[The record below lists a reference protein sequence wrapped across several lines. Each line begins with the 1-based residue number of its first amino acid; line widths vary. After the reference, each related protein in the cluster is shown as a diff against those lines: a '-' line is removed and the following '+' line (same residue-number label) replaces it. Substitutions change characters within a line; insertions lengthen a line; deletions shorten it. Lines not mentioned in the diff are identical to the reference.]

1 MKRWLIFTLLLTG
14 LLLPGP
20 ALPAEITEVL
30 DAADGED
37 PIDINLDVG
46 FRSVLNR
53 SKITHEAAWYW
64 QRPGYTDR
72 PDFNELRFEQQ
83 IYAMDYTFQIGLY
96 HDVELYANLPWIIQ
110 DKRSISWVGGVT
122 NTTSTLFQ
130 LNPTDPDYPG
140 DSLAVDPTDNPSTKR
155 SGIGDIQVGFRWAA
169 FNDERDDTKSVW
181 IIGLDYTIPS
191 GKLAKPAE
199 VAGGSEGSVG
209 LGQHVITP
217 FMLFSHRYKVL
228 DPYIGLHGSIPIQG
242 REAKNAGFESP
253 YWGGFLVGMEII
265 PWENRDKHQKFAID
279 VRLTTD
285 FFSEVESKGHE
296 DEQGYV
302 NEISDF
308 LAGWNRTSNRY
319 DSGLRQLQAMGNYT
333 QFGLNLGFVIRA
345 AEFVRL
351 RFGVSLAHNTE
362 HFLTGADYCD
372 DKTGEGECDQS
383 EDIQNTYRNLIYDD
397 PGRRIRVEETTI
409 FTWWVTGM
417 LTF

>member
-1 MKRWLIFTLLLTG
+1 MKRWFIPTLLLVG
-14 LLLPGP
+14 LLLPQT
-20 ALPAEITEVL
+20 ALPAEVTEVL
-30 DAADGED
+30 DAADGDD

-46 FRSVLNR
+46 FRSMLNR
-53 SKITHEAAWYW
+53 SKITHEASWYW
-64 QRPGYTDR
+64 QRPGYSDR

-83 IYAMDYTFQIGLY
+83 VYAMDYTFQIGLY

-110 DKRSISWVGGVT
+110 DKRSITWVSGVS
-122 NTTSTLFQ
+122 NTTSTLYQ

-140 DSLAVDPTDNPSTKR
+140 NALAMDPTDNPSSKR
-155 SGIGDIQVGFRWAA
+155 SGIGDIQIGFKWAA

-191 GKLAKPAE
+191 GKLAQPKDVAAGAE
-199 VAGGSEGSVG
+199 GNVG

-217 FMLFSHRYKVL
+217 FMLFSHRFKVL
-228 DPYIGLHGSIPIQG
+228 DPYLGLHGSIPVQG
-242 REAKNAGFESP
+242 REAKNAGFEAP
-253 YWGGFLVGMEII
+253 YWGGFLVGLEII
-265 PWENRDKHQKFAID
+265 PWENKDKHQKFAID

-285 FFSEVESKGHE
+285 FFSEVESKGRSKG
-296 DEQGYV
+296 QGYV

-308 LAGWNRTSNRY
+308 LAGGNGATLQS

-333 QFGLNLGFVIRA
+333 QFGLQLGFIIRA

-372 DKTGEGECDQS
+372 DMTGEGECDQP
-383 EDIQNTYRNLIYDD
+383 EDFQNDYRNFIYDD
-397 PGRRIRVEETTI
+397 PGHRVRVEETTI

>member
-1 MKRWLIFTLLLTG
+1 MKPWLILTMLAVG
-14 LLLPGP
+14 LLLSGP
-20 ALPAEITEVL
+20 ALPAEVTEVL

-53 SKITHEAAWYW
+53 SKITHEASWYW
-64 QRPGYTDR
+64 QQAGFTDR

-83 IYAMDYTFQIGLY
+83 VYAMDYTFQIGLY

-110 DKRSISWVGGVT
+110 DKRSISWVGGVDSTRSTIFQT
-122 NTTSTLFQ
+122 NP
-130 LNPTDPDYPG
+130 NDPDYPG
-140 DSLAVDPTDNPSTKR
+140 NALAVDPTANPSTER
-155 SGIGDIQVGFRWAA
+155 SGIGDIQVGFKWAA

-191 GKLAKPAE
+191 GKLANPSDVVGDGK
-199 VAGGSEGSVG
+199 GNVG
-209 LGQHVITP
+209 LGQHVLTP
-217 FMLFSHRYKVL
+217 FMLFSHRFKVL

-242 REAKNAGFESP
+242 REAKNAGFKAP
-253 YWGGFLVGMEII
+253 YWGGFLVGLEII

-285 FFSEVESKGHE
+285 FFSEVESKGHAKE
-296 DEQGYV
+296 RGYV
-302 NEISDF
+302 NELSDF
-308 LAGWNRTSNRY
+308 LAGWNLDTNQSDENV
-319 DSGLRQLQAMGNYT
+319 RQLQAMSNYT
-333 QFGLNLGFVIRA
+333 QFGLHLGFVIRA

-351 RFGVSLAHNTE
+351 RFGVSLAHNSE
-362 HFLTGADYCD
+362 HFLTGADFCD
-372 DKTGEGECDQS
+372 DKTGEGQCEQS
-383 EDIQNTYRNLIYDD
+383 ADIPNTYRNQIYDD
-397 PGRRIRVEETTI
+397 PGQRIRVEETTI

>member
-1 MKRWLIFTLLLTG
+1 MKSWFIPTLLAVG
-14 LLLPGP
+14 LLLPRP
-20 ALPAEITEVL
+20 ALPAEVTEVL

-46 FRSVLNR
+46 FRSMLNR
-53 SKITHEAAWYW
+53 SKITHEASWYW
-64 QRPGYTDR
+64 QRQGYTDR

-83 IYAMDYTFQIGLY
+83 VYAMDYTFQIGLY

-110 DKRSISWVGGVT
+110 DKRSISWVHGVDS
-122 NTTSTLFQ
+122 TTSTIFQ
-130 LNPTDPDYPG
+130 VSPTDPDFPG
-140 DSLAVDPTDNPSTKR
+140 NALAVDPSDDPSTQR
-155 SGIGDIQVGFRWAA
+155 SGIGDIQIGFKWAA

-191 GKLAKPAE
+191 GKLAKPVD
-199 VAGGSEGSVG
+199 VAGDGEGSVG
-209 LGQHVITP
+209 MGQHVLTP

-242 REAKNAGFESP
+242 REAKNAGFKSP

-265 PWENRDKHQKFAID
+265 PWENQAKHQKFAID

-296 DEQGYV
+296 NERGYV
-302 NEISDF
+302 NEMSDF
-308 LAGWNRTSNRY
+308 LAGWNRTTDQSDENI
-319 DSGLRQLQAMGNYT
+319 RQLQAMGNYT
-333 QFGLNLGFVIRA
+333 QFGLHLGFVIRA

-351 RFGVSLAHNTE
+351 RFGVSLAHNSE

-397 PGRRIRVEETTI
+397 PGRRLRVEETTI
-409 FTWWVTGM
+409 FIWWVTGM

>member
-1 MKRWLIFTLLLTG
+1 MKRWFIPMFLLVG
-14 LLLPGP
+14 LLLPRP
-20 ALPAEITEVL
+20 TLPAEVTEVL
-30 DAADGED
+30 DAADRDD

-53 SKITHEAAWYW
+53 SKITHEASWYW
-64 QRPGYTDR
+64 QRPGFTDR

-110 DKRSISWVGGVT
+110 DKRSISWVGGVN
-122 NTTSTLFQ
+122 NTTSTLYQ
-130 LNPTDPDYPG
+130 VNPLDADYPG
-140 DSLAVDPTDNPSTKR
+140 NALAVDPSDNPSTER
-155 SGIGDIQVGFRWAA
+155 SGIGDIQMGFKWAA

-199 VAGGSEGSVG
+199 VGTGNEGSVG
-209 LGQHVITP
+209 MGQHVLTP

-228 DPYIGLHGSIPIQG
+228 DPYIGVHGSIPIQG
-242 REAKNAGFESP
+242 REAKNAGFKAP
-253 YWGGFLVGMEII
+253 YWGGFLVGLEII

-296 DEQGYV
+296 NEQGYV

-308 LAGWNRTSNRY
+308 LAGWNRGTNQP
-319 DSGLRQLQAMGNYT
+319 DENLRQLQAMSNYA
-333 QFGLNLGFVIRA
+333 QFGLHLGFVIRA

-351 RFGVSLAHNTE
+351 RFGVSLAHNSE

-372 DKTGEGECDQS
+372 DKTGEGKCDQS